1 MFRPI
6 HWAVHQ
12 VLSGL
17 SHLHFFRHI
26 CLGGSEWSV
35 QSFQLSPEMFG
46 FPVVR
51 KRLYSLCIHAD
62 VEYFGCVPSPLF
74 HSHEHCIVSIQ
85 DLFVVCVSCPMQTWS
100 GPRYVKVAAINQF
113 LEKAQ
118 ELLTGPAL
126 TVDEFLLSE
135 YNADADLTLTKLNR
149 KFLEQYMDLFGPR
162 GATVVDLQQNPQ
174 KRPRWGSAMFPTLT
188 TGCSKMMNM
197 AKHQLYSEGPSWTL
211 DSLTLLDRERER
223 ERKRERERG
232 RERER
237 EGESLSR

>member
-1 MFRPI
+1 
-6 HWAVHQ
+6 
-12 VLSGL
+12 
-17 SHLHFFRHI
+17 
-26 CLGGSEWSV
+26 
-35 QSFQLSPEMFG
+35 
-46 FPVVR
+46 
-51 KRLYSLCIHAD
+51 
-62 VEYFGCVPSPLF
+62 
-74 HSHEHCIVSIQ
+74 
-85 DLFVVCVSCPMQTWS
+85 MQTWS

-174 KRPRWGSAMFPTLT
+174 KRSRWGSAMFPTLT

-223 ERKRERERG
+223 KRERE